1 MFVEDLSV
9 FFDTASGFA
18 QSATVD
24 GDTFPVI
31 FDNGYQ
37 SALGGLVESTGPIC
51 QAKTAD
57 VSTVVQGATITIA
70 STDYR
75 VRGVQPDGTG
85 ITTLVLEL
93 SA

>member
-9 FFDTASGFA
+9 FFDTTSGFA

-31 FDNGYQ
+31 FDSGYQ

-57 VSTVVQGATITIA
+57 VASVVQGATISIGG
-70 STDYR
+70 TDY
-75 VRGVQPDGTG
+75 VVTGVQPDGTG
-85 ITTLVLEL
+85 LTTLQLRG
-93 SA
+93 

>member
-37 SALGGLVESTGPIC
+37 SALGGMMESTGPIC

-57 VSTVVQGATITIA
+57 VASVVQGATISIGG
-70 STDYR
+70 TDY
-75 VRGVQPDGTG
+75 VVTGVQPDGTG
-85 ITTLVLEL
+85 LTTLQLRG
-93 SA
+93 